1 MASAIPASAVAL
13 DYAGLTDAELAARI
27 VARDAGAVRFLT
39 TCNNQRLFRAA
50 WSILADRADAEEAVQ
65 DAYLKAFAAL
75 PTFRG
80 EARLST
86 WLTRIVINEAL
97 ERRRKAGRRRQQL
110 EAQGVSFIESYREAL
125 MRGSEQSQSPE
136 QEVMRSELARLLEGA
151 IGRLPEVFR
160 PAFVLRE
167 IEGLSVAETADA
179 LALPEATVRTR
190 LHRARLR
197 LQAELAPA
205 LAGVRAGTLSF
216 AGADC
221 QRLTDRVMQ
230 RLGLV

>member
-1 MASAIPASAVAL
+1 
-13 DYAGLTDAELAARI
+13 
-27 VARDAGAVRFLT
+27 
-39 TCNNQRLFRAA
+39 
-50 WSILADRADAEEAVQ
+50 
-65 DAYLKAFAAL
+65 
-75 PTFRG
+75 
-80 EARLST
+80 
-86 WLTRIVINEAL
+86 
-97 ERRRKAGRRRQQL
+97 
-110 EAQGVSFIESYREAL
+110 

-197 LQAELAPA
+197 LQAELAPEM
-205 LAGVRAGTLSF
+205 AGVRAATLPF
-216 AGADC
+216 AGLDC
-221 QRLTDRVMQ
+221 QAMTDRVMAK
-230 RLGLV
+230 LGYA